1 MSSADR
7 TAAADELVRVARTLA
22 SLNER
27 LAEVDAIG
35 LWSKSDDSS
44 DNRRKRQ
51 GLREADWD
59 ASYVNRVL
67 AEFLPLAAET
77 RAELQPLA
85 DAAAELQ
92 ALIEP
97 LAGLVTDTMGIHYDL
112 DVRLSHAREKAAEL
126 QARAAALLANC
137 RA

>member
-7 TAAADELVRVARTLA
+7 AAAAEELVRVARTLG
-22 SLNER
+22 LLGER
-27 LAEVDAIG
+27 LAEADTIG

-51 GLREADWD
+51 WLMEADWD
-59 ASYVNRVL
+59 ASYVNRTL
-67 AEFLPLAAET
+67 AGFLPLAGDA

-92 ALIEP
+92 AMIEP
-97 LAGLVTDTMGIHYDL
+97 LAGLVTDTMVANYDL
-112 DVRLSHAREKAAEL
+112 DVRLTRARGKTAEL
-126 QARAAALLANC
+126 QAQVATLLASL

>member
-7 TAAADELVRVARTLA
+7 AAAAEELVRVARTL
-22 SLNER
+22 SLLSDR
-27 LAEVDAIG
+27 LAEVDTIG

-51 GLREADWD
+51 GLTEADWD
-59 ASYVNRVL
+59 ASFVNRVL
-67 AEFLPLAAET
+67 TEFLPLAGEA
-77 RAELQPLA
+77 RQELQPLA

-97 LAGLVTDTMGIHYDL
+97 LAGLVIDTMLTNYDL
-112 DVRLSHAREKAAEL
+112 DVRLSRAREKTADL
-126 QARAAALLANC
+126 QAQVAALLADY

>member
-1 MSSADR
+1 MSSAER
-7 TAAADELVRVARTLA
+7 LGAAEELVRVARTLE
-22 SLNER
+22 LLTER
-27 LAEVDAIG
+27 LAEVDTIG
-35 LWSKSDDSS
+35 LWSKSDDSG

-67 AEFLPLAAET
+67 TGFLPLAGEA

-97 LAGLVTDTMGIHYDL
+97 LAGLVTDTTGIHYDL

-126 QARAAALLANC
+126 QARVAALLAEF
-137 RA
+137 RK